1 MRTFSHLANHDMC
14 MVRYEPIMLQNIYP
28 IILSRISQI
37 ISQIPIFLILFSK
50 VIYNFLQFGAHVHTR
65 KTNLVRWS

>member
-1 MRTFSHLANHDMC
+1 
-14 MVRYEPIMLQNIYP
+14 
-28 IILSRISQI
+28 
-37 ISQIPIFLILFSK
+37 